1 MNIYALSPDEQLAAM
16 ESSAD
21 GLSDAEVIK
30 RQKKYGYNAIEKRR
44 GKNYV
49 REYLVQYVQFFA
61 ILLEVAAVLSL
72 IANRYAPGEGY
83 DILGFAIF
91 GAVVVNATFAFWQ
104 EYRADKT
111 VEALRKLIPSSI
123 TVRRNGEN
131 QKIKAVSLVPGD
143 ILILEEGD
151 RIGAD
156 AVVIS
161 ENSLYVNN
169 ATLNGESRPAR
180 RNTEPTEAE
189 SPLDAKNA
197 VFAGTTV
204 TSGNAIA
211 LVTTTGENT
220 EFGKIAS
227 LAGNV
232 RKRLTPM
239 QKEII
244 RITRI
249 LTYAALFMGAVFLV
263 LGYLSGKGLL
273 MAAIFALAL
282 VVANVP
288 EGMLPTITLSLSL
301 ASQNMAKRNALIK
314 NLDSA
319 QTLGSA
325 TVICTDKTG
334 TLTRNEM
341 TVREIYLTGGEE
353 ITVTGEGYSQEGD
366 FEYSGGN
373 DTSEE
378 RLEQFLNA
386 GRLNCRARF
395 SGEENF
401 GDPTE
406 LAIVAAANKK
416 MPATDDYEKTGEFP
430 FTSDRKMMSSVYVH
444 EGRNYLFSKGAF
456 EILLPLSTHYMNS
469 EGRAV
474 PYDEASK
481 REFLEK
487 AESFEKR
494 AYRVLAVAFREGE
507 KEEKL
512 TMLGLVAIMDLPR
525 EEVYEAI
532 KKCRRAGIRVMML
545 TGDNPNTA
553 RAIAEKI
560 GMHVDITLTGDEL
573 RRMPDDELRETL
585 TSHCV
590 LCARMRSEQKLRIA
604 TLLQTNG
611 EVVAMTGDGVNDA
624 PALRKAD
631 IGISM
636 GIKGTEVA
644 REASDMILLD
654 DNFASIVAAIEE
666 GRTVYF
672 NIKKFVTYI
681 LSSNIPEIVP
691 YILQFFLR
699 IPLPLSVIQILTID
713 LGSDMLPGLALGSEK
728 PEDDIMNRPPVG
740 KDERI
745 LDAEVFKRGYFFL
758 GAIEGTAA
766 MVAFLG
772 FLFLSGWQYG
782 DLSITNSTLHYQ
794 AMTMTLL
801 GAITCQLMNVWTLRS
816 WENSAF
822 SRGLFTN
829 KLLIV
834 AIIIEII
841 WIVMILT
848 VPPVQYIFNTAYVP
862 LPFLILL
869 IPFPILLFVLHEL
882 YKWRIRTKRE
892 KNTPKKPGE
901 DEAGCGEDI
910 PNVC

>member
-1 MNIYALSPDEQLAAM
+1 MNNYALPVEEHLVAM
-16 ESSAD
+16 DSSID
-21 GLSDAEVIK
+21 GLNDAQVST
-30 RQKKYGYNAIEKRR
+30 RQKKYGPNEIEKRQ
-44 GKNYV
+44 GKNYIK
-49 REYLVQYVQFFA
+49 EYLLQYVQFFA
-61 ILLEVAAVLSL
+61 ILLEVAAILSL
-72 IANRYAPGEGY
+72 IASKYAPGEGY
-83 DILGFAIF
+83 EILGFAIF
-91 GAVVVNATFAFWQ
+91 GAVIVNATFAFWQ

-111 VEALRKLIPSSI
+111 VEALKKLIPSSI
-123 TVRRNGEN
+123 TVRRNKKN
-131 QKIKAVSLVPGD
+131 QNVKAASLVPGD

-156 AVVIS
+156 AVIIS

-169 ATLNGESRPAR
+169 ATLTGESRPSR
-180 RNTEPTEAE
+180 RTATPSE
-189 SPLDAKNA
+189 SPLDAGNA

-204 TSGNAIA
+204 TGGNAIA
-211 LVTTTGENT
+211 MITTTGNNT

-227 LAGNV
+227 LASTV
-232 RKRLTPM
+232 KKRPTPM
-239 QKEII
+239 QIEVI
-244 RITRI
+244 RITRL
-249 LTYAALFMGAVFLV
+249 LTLAALLMGAVFLV
-263 LGYLSGKGLL
+263 LGYLSGRGLL
-273 MAAIFALAL
+273 IAAIFSLSL
-282 VVANVP
+282 IVANVP

-341 TVREIYLTGGEE
+341 TLREIYLTGGEE
-353 ITVTGEGYSQEGD
+353 ITVSGEGYSL
-366 FEYSGGN
+366 SGTFTFASRN
-373 DTSEE
+373 ETSKE
-378 RLEQFLNA
+378 RLDQFLRA
-386 GRLNCRARF
+386 GRLNCRAHF
-395 SGEENF
+395 TGGEPF

-406 LAIVAAANKK
+406 LAIVAAAYKIT
-416 MPATDDYEKTGEFP
+416 PDIGGYEKFAEIP
-430 FTSDRKMMSSVYVH
+430 FTSERKMMSSVWKH
-444 EGRNYLFSKGAF
+444 EGKTYLFSKGAV
-456 EILLPLSTHYMNS
+456 ETLLPLCTHYMDNA
-469 EGRAV
+469 GRPV
-474 PYDEASK
+474 PYDEAA
-481 REFLEK
+481 RQVFLEK
-487 AESFEKR
+487 AGTFEKK
-494 AYRVLAVAFREGE
+494 AYRVLAVSFREGE
-507 KEEKL
+507 TEEDL
-512 TMLGLVAIMDLPR
+512 TLIGLVAIMDLPR

-532 KKCRRAGIRVMML
+532 STCKKAGIRVMML

-560 GMHVDITLTGDEL
+560 GMEVEVTITGDEL
-573 RRMPDDELRETL
+573 RKMPDNELQKIL
-585 TSHCV
+585 TSRSV
-590 LCARMRSEQKLRIA
+590 LFARMRSEQKLRIA
-604 TLLQTNG
+604 TLLQANG

-681 LSSNIPEIVP
+681 LASNVPEILP

-728 PEDDIMNRPPVG
+728 PEEDIMNRPPVG
-740 KDERI
+740 KNERI

-758 GAIEGTAA
+758 GAIEGVAA

-782 DLSITNSTLHYQ
+782 DLSITNTTLHYQ

-816 WENSAF
+816 WEHSSLN
-822 SRGLFTN
+822 RGLFTN
-829 KLLIV
+829 KLLLI
-834 AIIIEII
+834 AIIVEII
-841 WIVMILT
+841 WIYMILN
-848 VPPVQYIFNTAYVP
+848 VPQVQYIFNTANVP
-862 LPFLILL
+862 PQYLLLL

-882 YKWRIRTKRE
+882 YKWRIRVRRKE
-892 KNTPKKPGE
+892 GLPVP
-901 DEAGCGEDI
+901 
-910 PNVC
+910 